1 MMRILWST
9 LAMLWLVVMV
19 LMPVAAVLVEAL
31 GDGVGAWW
39 RAVSDEETR
48 TSLALSL
55 KIAAIVVPAN
65 ALFGVAAAWAVTRF
79 QFPGKRV
86 FLALLDLPLSVSP
99 VVSGLVF
106 VLLFGAQGWFG
117 PWLQDHGIQVIFAAP
132 GIVLATAFVTLPM
145 VARELIPL
153 MEAQGGEAELAART
167 LGATGWQLFFWVTL
181 PQIRGALT
189 YGVLL
194 CLARALGEF
203 GAVSVVSGH
212 IRGQTDTLPL
222 HVEILHNEYHSQAAF
237 ACASLLLLTGV
248 STLLLR
254 RLAGRGMAH

>member
-1 MMRILWST
+1 M
-9 LAMLWLVVMV
+9 
-19 LMPVAAVLVEAL
+19 
-31 GDGVGAWW
+31 
-39 RAVSDEETR
+39 
-48 TSLALSL
+48 
-55 KIAAIVVPAN
+55 
-65 ALFGVAAAWAVTRF
+65 
-79 QFPGKRV
+79 
-86 FLALLDLPLSVSP
+86 VSP
-99 VVSGLVF
+99 NWRRARWGRRAGSCSSGSPCRKS
-106 VLLFGAQGWFG
+106 A
-117 PWLQDHGIQVIFAAP
+117 
-132 GIVLATAFVTLPM
+132 
-145 VARELIPL
+145 
-153 MEAQGGEAELAART
+153 
-167 LGATGWQLFFWVTL
+167 
-181 PQIRGALT
+181 GALT